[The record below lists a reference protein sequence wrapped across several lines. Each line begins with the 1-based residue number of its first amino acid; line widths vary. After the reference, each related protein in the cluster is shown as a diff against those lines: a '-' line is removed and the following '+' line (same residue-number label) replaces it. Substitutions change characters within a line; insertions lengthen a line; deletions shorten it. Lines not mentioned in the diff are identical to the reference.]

1 MDVALLLKM
10 NSLVYI
16 HPENQFYAPDT
27 DYKIPVSLGTNV
39 FVTVSHD
46 VTHNLPYN
54 LVSVSKLQNT
64 SCSDEFIFDN
74 CVRDVSNSKGR
85 YRIQIALNCS
95 FKELSIQ
102 EKFSLQNSQ
111 QAEAISNKVL
121 GPRNKNYPGVISMLQ
136 GFQQFIE

>member
-1 MDVALLLKM
+1 MALLLKM

-85 YRIQIALNCS
+85 FNLLTTTPGSLFITKRCCS
-95 FKELSIQ
+95 
-102 EKFSLQNSQ
+102 
-111 QAEAISNKVL
+111 
-121 GPRNKNYPGVISMLQ
+121 RNKICATIPVVRLRD
-136 GFQQFIE
+136 

>member
-74 CVRDVSNSKGR
+74 CVRDVSNSKDG
-85 YRIQIALNCS
+85 
-95 FKELSIQ
+95 LSQ
-102 EKFSLQNSQ
+102 H
-111 QAEAISNKVL
+111 AEWILDKTEIFFNWTLAGWKSIH
-121 GPRNKNYPGVISMLQ
+121 Q
-136 GFQQFIE
+136 GFTIYFF

>member
-74 CVRDVSNSKGR
+74 CVRDVSMWLFPKICNIGSLK
-85 YRIQIALNCS
+85 S
-95 FKELSIQ
+95 FIL
-102 EKFSLQNSQ
+102 
-111 QAEAISNKVL
+111 KV
-121 GPRNKNYPGVISMLQ
+121 S
-136 GFQQFIE
+136 